1 MAEGAKSVIRI
12 ESDDE
17 NENENPNESENRN
30 ENDCS
35 QSEEWCFVCHDGGMI
50 RDCDF
55 P

>member
-1 MAEGAKSVIRI
+1 MAEGAKSVII
-12 ESDDE
+12 LESDEE
-17 NENENPNESENRN
+17 NENESENRN
-30 ENDCS
+30 ENGCS